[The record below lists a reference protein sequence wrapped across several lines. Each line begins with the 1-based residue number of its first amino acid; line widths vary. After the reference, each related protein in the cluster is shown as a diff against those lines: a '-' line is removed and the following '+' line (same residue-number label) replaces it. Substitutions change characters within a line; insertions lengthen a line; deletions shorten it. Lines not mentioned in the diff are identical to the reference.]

1 MGILL
6 GLLTAL
12 TWGGADFIARFA
24 THRIG
29 ALRSMLYMQLTGFLL
44 LSFLLPA
51 LGGWGHL
58 ADGSGWQPWA
68 WGFLAGSFNAVSG
81 LALYRAFEIGKMAV
95 VAPLSASYP
104 ALTLLLSWMTGERL
118 SIVRIAGIICT
129 LVGVVVVAGGE
140 KTPDENDAEAV
151 RRSGRGIGWACFAAV
166 GFAVLFWLLGT
177 RIIPRVGAVQTVWMI
192 RLTSTL
198 LTAAA
203 ILIAKQPVH
212 LPRGTRVALA
222 MDGDRH
228 HFRRNL
234 SHQPVDICF
243 HPSSF
248 FSALSE
254 AFPRTDTLHGGMT
267 PPFCNVAL
275 PVPLRTTFTY
285 AVPETLRGTVQPG
298 SRVLVPFRKK
308 AMVGVVVELAE
319 SAPQGATIREVTR
332 VLDFVPALT
341 PKLIE
346 LAHWIAGYYLAP
358 AGEVFRAMLP
368 PVTELKSQRRIIL
381 TDE

>member
-68 WGFLAGSFNAVSG
+68 WGFLAGSFNAMSG

-104 ALTLLLSWMTGERL
+104 ALTLLLSWMTGDRL
-118 SIVRIAGIICT
+118 STVRIAGILCT
-129 LVGVVVVAGGE
+129 LAGVVVVAGGE
-140 KTPDENDAEAV
+140 KTPDENDADAV
-151 RRSGRGIGWACFAAV
+151 RRSGRGIGWAALAAV

-177 RIIPRVGAVQTVWMI
+177 RIIPRVGATQTVWMI

-203 ILIAKQPVH
+203 ILVAKQPIR
-212 LPRGTRVALA
+212 LPRGEVRWMILGMGVFDTGAFVLSNLGMKMEQVAVISVLGSLYGAVTVGLA
-222 MDGDRH
+222 
-228 HFRRNL
+228 
-234 SHQPVDICF
+234 
-243 HPSSF
+243 
-248 FSALSE
+248 
-254 AFPRTDTLHGGMT
+254 
-267 PPFCNVAL
+267 
-275 PVPLRTTFTY
+275 
-285 AVPETLRGTVQPG
+285 AVFLKEHV
-298 SRVLVPFRKK
+298 SRWQWMGIVTIF
-308 AMVGVVVELAE
+308 VG
-319 SAPQGATIREVTR
+319 I
-332 VLDFVPALT
+332 F
-341 PKLIE
+341 LIS
-346 LAHWIAGYYLAP
+346 
-358 AGEVFRAMLP
+358 R
-368 PVTELKSQRRIIL
+368 
-381 TDE
+381 

>member
-81 LALYRAFEIGKMAV
+81 LALYRAFEIGKMAI

-118 SIVRIAGIICT
+118 STVRIAGIICT

-151 RRSGRGIGWACFAAV
+151 RRSGRGLGLAV
-166 GFAVLFWLLGT
+166 FSALGFAVLFWLLGI
-177 RIIPRVGAVQTVWMI
+177 RVIPRVGAIQTVWMI
-192 RLTSTL
+192 RLTSAA
-198 LTAAA
+198 LTAAV
-203 ILIAKQPVH
+203 ILISKQPVR
-212 LPRGTRVALA
+212 LPRGEVCW
-222 MDGDRH
+222 M
-228 HFRRNL
+228 
-234 SHQPVDICF
+234 
-243 HPSSF
+243 
-248 FSALSE
+248 ALSMGALDTS
-254 AFPRTDTLHGGMT
+254 AFVLSNLGMKMEQ
-267 PPFCNVAL
+267 VAVVTVL
-275 PVPLRTTFTY
+275 SSLYGAVTVGLAAIFLREH
-285 AVPETLRGTVQPG
+285 V
-298 SRVLVPFRKK
+298 SRWQWIGIV
-308 AMVGVVVELAE
+308 
-319 SAPQGATIREVTR
+319 TI
-332 VLDFVPALT
+332 FAGIF
-341 PKLIE
+341 LIS
-346 LAHWIAGYYLAP
+346 
-358 AGEVFRAMLP
+358 R
-368 PVTELKSQRRIIL
+368 
-381 TDE
+381 